1 MVSMGLFKASPA
13 VSTYRAGFC
22 IEVRVNY
29 RSIMIVIR
37 ASLVAR
43 RDVNVL
49 VWRHKKRHQQ
59 SKAHR
64 KHSDATHGL

>member
-1 MVSMGLFKASPA
+1 MGIFKACPA

-29 RSIMIVIR
+29 RSIRMIVIR
-37 ASLVAR
+37 AFLVTR

-59 SKAHR
+59 SKTHR
-64 KHSDATHGL
+64 KHSDTTHGL